1 MTRRVTN
8 LCPRAALA
16 SVLASALALALALAL
31 SLVLAACSSDK
42 KETEENPNAVPTDYK
57 NEILTTMTATLDDPT
72 NVRNA
77 YISDPILRAA
87 GKDERYTVC
96 VRSDSRDASKQ
107 YAGSKDRI
115 AIFYG
120 GHLNQLIDATK
131 EQCGNAAYKP
141 FPELEHLCQ
150 AKKCV

>member
-8 LCPRAALA
+8 PCLLAA
-16 SVLASALALALALAL
+16 LASALALAVA
-31 SLVLAACSSDK
+31 LVLAACSSDK
-42 KETEENPNAVPTDYK
+42 KEPEENPNVFPADYK
-57 NEILTTMTATLDDPT
+57 SEILTTMTTMLDDPT

-77 YISDPILRAA
+77 YISDPMLRAVV
-87 GKDERYTVC
+87 KDERYTVC
-96 VRSDSRDASKQ
+96 VRSDSRNISRQ
-107 YAGSKDRI
+107 YSGSKDRI
-115 AIFYG
+115 AIFYA

-141 FPELEHLCQ
+141 FPELEQLCQ

>member
-8 LCPRAALA
+8 PCLLA
-16 SVLASALALALALAL
+16 VLASALA
-31 SLVLAACSSDK
+31 LVLAACSSDK
-42 KETEENPNAVPTDYK
+42 KEPEENPNVFPADYK
-57 NEILTTMTATLDDPT
+57 NEILTTMTTMLDDPT

-77 YISDPILRAA
+77 YVSDPILRAA
-87 GKDERYTVC
+87 GKNERYIVC
-96 VRSDSRDASKQ
+96 VRSDSRNISRQ

>member
-8 LCPRAALA
+8 PCMLA
-16 SVLASALALALALAL
+16 VLASALALVLAL
-31 SLVLAACSSDK
+31 VLGACSSDK
-42 KETEENPNAVPTDYK
+42 KEPEENPNVFPADYK
-57 NEILTTMTATLDDPT
+57 TEILATMTTTLDDPT

-87 GKDERYTVC
+87 GKNERYIVC
-96 VRSDSRDASKQ
+96 VRSDSRDISKQ
-107 YAGSKDRI
+107 YSGSKDRI

>member
-8 LCPRAALA
+8 PCLLAA
-16 SVLASALALALALAL
+16 LASALALAVA
-31 SLVLAACSSDK
+31 LVLAACSSDK
-42 KETEENPNAVPTDYK
+42 KEPEENPNVFPADYK
-57 NEILTTMTATLDDPT
+57 SEILTTMTTMLDDPT

-77 YISDPILRAA
+77 YISDPMLRAVV
-87 GKDERYTVC
+87 KDERYTVC
-96 VRSDSRDASKQ
+96 VRSDSRNISRQ
-107 YAGSKDRI
+107 YSGSKDRI
-115 AIFYG
+115 AIFYA

>member
-1 MTRRVTN
+1 MTRRMTN
-8 LCPRAALA
+8 PCLRAT
-16 SVLASALALALALAL
+16 LASALALALALAL
-31 SLVLAACSSDK
+31 AACSSDK
-42 KETEENPNAVPTDYK
+42 KEPEENPNVFPTDYK
-57 NEILTTMTATLDDPT
+57 NEILFTMTTMLDDPT

-87 GKDERYTVC
+87 GKNERYMAC
-96 VRSDSRDASKQ
+96 VRSDSRDVSKQ

-141 FPELEHLCQ
+141 FPELERLRR
-150 AKKCV
+150 

>member
-8 LCPRAALA
+8 PCLLAA
-16 SVLASALALALALAL
+16 LASALALAVA
-31 SLVLAACSSDK
+31 LVLAACSSDK
-42 KETEENPNAVPTDYK
+42 KEPEENPNVFPADYK
-57 NEILTTMTATLDDPT
+57 SEILTTMTTMLDNPT

-96 VRSDSRDASKQ
+96 VRSDSRNISRQ
-107 YAGSKDRI
+107 YSGSKDRI
-115 AIFYG
+115 AIFYA

-141 FPELEHLCQ
+141 FPELEQLCQ